1 MQMCPILRGM
11 QTIAKESTDGY
22 EDGKS
27 KAMQARRVNGNG
39 NEEGAAEASR
49 NFSKKH
55 QN

>member
-1 MQMCPILRGM
+1 MQMCPILWGV
-11 QTIAKESTDGY
+11 QTIAREGTDGY

-27 KAMQARRVNGNG
+27 KAMQARSGKGNG